1 MNLDITS
8 IFGYIAGTA
17 TTVAFLPQVIK
28 VIRTKQTRDIS
39 LLMYIVFLSGIICWE
54 IYGILLNQYPIIF
67 ANSITFFS
75 ASTVLIYKIKYK

>member
-8 IFGYIAGTA
+8 IIGYLAGAA

-39 LLMYIVFLSGIICWE
+39 LLMYIVFLSGIVCWE
-54 IYGILLNQYPIIF
+54 IYGILLNQYPIII